1 MDDHSLRPPPD
12 IEKPTVPVE
21 NFDASQSL
29 ESQSV
34 EKQDFARES
43 AYENSSAETD
53 SQYGQALAR
62 VQSASPS
69 DDALAD
75 ISQDA
80 SEAHQQPDRE
90 QQIQHLVDLTVSKGL
105 EHAVATAEHLGDYYM
120 LDQLHDRLLHDE
132 LHEKL
137 IQSGVLDKEK

>member
-1 MDDHSLRPPPD
+1 MDDHSLQSVSD
-12 IEKPTVPVE
+12 MEKPTVRAE
-21 NFDASQSL
+21 NFDASGSL

-34 EKQDFARES
+34 EKKDFAHES
-43 AYENSSAETD
+43 AYENSSAEQD

-62 VQSASPS
+62 VQNASPS

-75 ISQDA
+75 IAQDA

-90 QQIQHLVDLTVSKGL
+90 QQIQRLVDLTVSKGL
-105 EHAVATAEHLGDYYM
+105 DHAVATAEQLGDYYM
-120 LDQLHDRLLHDE
+120 MDQLHDRLLHDD

-137 IQSGVLDKEK
+137 IQSGVLKKES